1 MLRLVGGLTS
11 AMQRSGKA
19 VVESLDRSLTAGIG
33 GFEGGGV
40 DDDVV
45 LR

>member
-1 MLRLVGGLTS
+1 MLSLVGGLTG

-19 VVESLDRSLTAGIG
+19 VVESLDRSLAAGIG

-40 DDDVV
+40 NDVV